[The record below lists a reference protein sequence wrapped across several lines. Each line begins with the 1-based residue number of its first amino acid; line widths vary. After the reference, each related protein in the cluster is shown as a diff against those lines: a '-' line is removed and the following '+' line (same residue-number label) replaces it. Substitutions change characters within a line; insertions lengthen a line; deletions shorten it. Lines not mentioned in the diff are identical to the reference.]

1 MKHSKKKSL
10 IEDTKIRSF
19 NNFSSLLGLAFSI
32 KHSDLRNQNSAFFVF
47 KTLRNYSSA
56 TNVIEMVQV
65 KSDIFY
71 FLCCSEL
78 IIFVVHFSS
87 RNTSRRQMK
96 IIFYF
101 YLYV

>member
-19 NNFSSLLGLAFSI
+19 NNFSSLLAFSI
-32 KHSDLRNQNSAFFVF
+32 KQSDLRNQNSAFFVF

-78 IIFVVHFSS
+78 IFFC
-87 RNTSRRQMK
+87 RA
-96 IIFYF
+96 FF
-101 YLYV
+101 LA